1 MFFSCLILL
10 DGVFHEQNNQLITSS
25 PSPACLARRLFDQY
39 TQSILIIDKNSGV
52 PGLAFKNR
60 LPYIQLNAVD
70 LPGLNVILM
79 GCKAGEIE
87 MGLSISTQVNIETEM
102 RNLFP
107 EDLSQQDLPRN
118 FSGQSNQNQ
127 ASSSSSTL
135 RSATTDSLNYAP
147 FQFTDNSNCLPF
159 QLSVTNNPRIQKTL
173 IEPAFQP
180 PLRPV
185 LTKPTTSTTN
195 NPFHE
200 ATQALNLIINP
211 KFPTLESV
219 DAIMTKAMLAVIT
232 SSPSLS
238 DKPQKA
244 GAFQSYR
251 SESSPVSQM
260 RTMMPKQNMFKQSIK
275 FFSRLN
281 QTQNQEKIQMNRS
294 KSTQL
299 EHVMSE
305 RNRRKKLN
313 ERFQALTSLV
323 PPKSKKDKTSVL
335 CSATKYLASLKAQVE
350 ELSRRNHMLEAR
362 LPRTEATSQEISG
375 SSSERLEIMVTKM
388 EESTSKSCVVNLE
401 VNVRGECSMLDLVIR
416 VLEFVKQVKNLS
428 ILSIQVETRR
438 VEASSIKRIILRL
451 KIKEG
456 EWDAPT
462 FQEAVRRV
470 VDDMAH

>member
-1 MFFSCLILL
+1 MESSMNKTTNSLALHHHLQVWLGAFSI
-10 DGVFHEQNNQLITSS
+10 
-25 PSPACLARRLFDQY
+25 
-39 TQSILIIDKNSGV
+39 SIHNPFSLSTRI
-52 PGLAFKNR
+52 GLAFKNR

-70 LPGLNVILM
+70 LPGLVSTQHQLQFYQETRIKDVILM

-87 MGLSISTQVNIETEM
+87 MGMSISTQVNIEAEM
-102 RNLFP
+102 KNLFP
-107 EDLSQQDLPRN
+107 EDFSQQDLPRN
-118 FSGQSNQNQ
+118 FSGQSDQNQ

-135 RSATTDSLNYAP
+135 RSASTDSLHYAP

-232 SSPSLS
+232 YSPSLS

-305 RNRRKKLN
+305 RKRRKKLN
-313 ERFQALTSLV
+313 E
-323 PPKSKKDKTSVL
+323 
-335 CSATKYLASLKAQVE
+335 SATKYLASLKAQVE

-362 LPRTEATSQEISG
+362 LPITEATSQEISG

-428 ILSIQVETRR
+428 ILSIQVKTRR

-451 KIKEG
+451 KIEEG
-456 EWDAPT
+456 EWDVPT